1 MDQAVEGSTD
11 TEVDF
16 DELVARTKRLT
27 NFMPEHEVVL
37 LKVGDVIKP
46 HLGTVTD
53 AFYTV
58 LQTIPKAEP
67 FLEGRID
74 MLRKTHQQWLES
86 LFTGPFDEDYARKMY
101 HVGMVHVKVKLPVEF
116 MQGAASL
123 IMSALIKLVTR
134 MCREDAAKLGLIL
147 TAINGVIGYS
157 VAIMQESYQASSLA
171 EELEKFLAITGMS
184 RALFNNLALAYNA
197 DE

>member
-74 MLRKTHQQWLES
+74 ML
-86 LFTGPFDEDYARKMY
+86 
-101 HVGMVHVKVKLPVEF
+101 
-116 MQGAASL
+116 
-123 IMSALIKLVTR
+123 
-134 MCREDAAKLGLIL
+134 
-147 TAINGVIGYS
+147 
-157 VAIMQESYQASSLA
+157 
-171 EELEKFLAITGMS
+171 
-184 RALFNNLALAYNA
+184 
-197 DE
+197 